1 MVVGN
6 LYGWNVLWLERTMV
20 EVNELNAWILIHDC
34 VLRVQLLKYL
44 YVCASTGIESA
55 MSLECLPVSMLNMG
69 TAVRACRFRF
79 RNGKVLQYV

>member
-1 MVVGN
+1 
-6 LYGWNVLWLERTMV
+6 MV
-20 EVNELNAWILIHDC
+20 EVNELNAWILVHDC

-69 TAVRACRFRF
+69 TAAWVVRACQSRF
-79 RNGKVLQYV
+79 RNGKGLQYV